1 MSDDGVHEKNAGGRH
16 RRPLAQPV
24 LCGLE
29 GLRARAKLS
38 DAVGYDSRDVPR
50 AARGR
55 SRKTDRERFR

>member
-1 MSDDGVHEKNAGGRH
+1 MHEKNAGGRR

-38 DAVGYDSRDVPR
+38 DAVGYDAHDVPR
-50 AARGR
+50 GSRGK
-55 SRKTDRERFR
+55 SSKTNRERLL

>member
-1 MSDDGVHEKNAGGRH
+1 MSDDGMHENNAGGRH

-38 DAVGYDSRDVPR
+38 DAIGYDARDVPR
-50 AARGR
+50 TVRGKLR
-55 SRKTDRERFR
+55 ETDRERLR